1 MVTASTVVLLLTAG
15 CCGNVVAFNG
25 RGNVAKPEIMP
36 EVKQLET
43 MMQTLKE
50 EKNMELEHST
60 QLKAEKTNLE
70 ELIQDLEAKHK
81 KDIDDKTDT
90 NEQIQANLEEI
101 KNELNSSMHD
111 YDERIKPLKA
121 QFREVFSASPNVES
135 ELTKNVTNLQDMFF
149 KTTQEIKQ
157 LHQNI
162 SELQK
167 QENDI
172 NNRMQNAKARF
183 NKTFSYYGPLQKN
196 ADKIFGEN
204 AQLEKRHEE
213 LSQKL
218 FDVTLQVEKVEEQR
232 QAEEAERWRQQMES
246 LT

>member
-1 MVTASTVVLLLTAG
+1 
-15 CCGNVVAFNG
+15 
-25 RGNVAKPEIMP
+25 MP

-196 ADKIFGEN
+196 ANKIFGEN